1 MIYSRKQVKHLK
13 KIHKYKNQCIVK
25 LLNIFKD
32 RFPVINNLIQKINLR
47 KRRDTIILASVIAT
61 CTILLMLYAFHWRV
75 PVISVWE
82 SVSCGTVVSEW
93 DRESLIGM
101 FRRCWWSMKLWWV
114 INHWPSCHFHVYSS
128 YWFWLLFCLNSGT
141 VYSILSILAVIWG
154 LFSNYSESVLKSVF
168 TGTSTFF
175 FMLVKLGE
183 LTSTSFGFLL
193 AHITSTLF
201 IVLYWQHSSCEIGV
215 HFLWLHCINVLHYIG
230 THFKRNIYYYYIWQI
245 E

>member
-82 SVSCGTVVSEW
+82 RVSCGTVVSEW
-93 DRESLIGM
+93 DRESLIAM

-114 INHWPSCHFHVYSS
+114 INHWPSFKLSFSCVFK
-128 YWFWLLFCLNSGT
+128 LLVLIT
-141 VYSILSILAVIWG
+141 ILFELG
-154 LFSNYSESVLKSVF
+154 YSVF
-168 TGTSTFF
+168 NP
-175 FMLVKLGE
+175 
-183 LTSTSFGFLL
+183 
-193 AHITSTLF
+193 I
-201 IVLYWQHSSCEIGV
+201 HSSCYLRFIFKLFWKCFKKCIYRYQYILLYVGKTRRVNFNQLWILIGIYHIHSV
-215 HFLWLHCINVLHYIG
+215 YCVILTTFLMWNWCSFLMVTLYKCIALYWN
-230 THFKRNIYYYYIWQI
+230 TF
-245 E
+245 

>member
-93 DRESLIGM
+93 DRERVWLVCLGDVDGVWNCDELSIIDPL
-101 FRRCWWSMKLWWV
+101 S
-114 INHWPSCHFHVYSS
+114 NCHFHVYSS
-128 YWFWLLFCLNSGT
+128 YWFW
-141 VYSILSILAVIWG
+141 
-154 LFSNYSESVLKSVF
+154 
-168 TGTSTFF
+168 
-175 FMLVKLGE
+175 
-183 LTSTSFGFLL
+183 
-193 AHITSTLF
+193 
-201 IVLYWQHSSCEIGV
+201 
-215 HFLWLHCINVLHYIG
+215 
-230 THFKRNIYYYYIWQI
+230 
-245 E
+245 

>member
-101 FRRCWWSMKLWWV
+101 FRRCWWSMKLKLWWV
-114 INHWPSCHFHVYSS
+114 INHWPSFKLSFSCVFKLLITTLFELWYSVFNGIQS
-128 YWFWLLFCLNSGT
+128 SLFQLLFE
-141 VYSILSILAVIWG
+141 VYFKTIL
-154 LFSNYSESVLKSVF
+154 KVF
-168 TGTSTFF
+168 
-175 FMLVKLGE
+175 
-183 LTSTSFGFLL
+183 
-193 AHITSTLF
+193 
-201 IVLYWQHSSCEIGV
+201 
-215 HFLWLHCINVLHYIG
+215 
-230 THFKRNIYYYYIWQI
+230 
-245 E
+245 